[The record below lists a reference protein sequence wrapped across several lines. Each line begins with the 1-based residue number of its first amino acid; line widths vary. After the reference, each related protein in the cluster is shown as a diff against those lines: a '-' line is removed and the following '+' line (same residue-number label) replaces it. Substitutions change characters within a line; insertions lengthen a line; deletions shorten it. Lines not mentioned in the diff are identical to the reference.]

1 MGRAGN
7 GVYLAGDGLRLLGAD
22 GAEVAGRLA
31 AAAGLSDLGLP
42 EPDVA
47 ADLKRL
53 DRLERF
59 ARGIARAF
67 PWPAEQVRA
76 LSDAAVLCRCE
87 GITAGA
93 VRQTVAYGGAEVNRV
108 KSLGRAGMGRCQGRY
123 CQLAA
128 ADLIAATGGLAH
140 AGDVGRLRAQAPVR
154 PTPIRALPEEE

>member
-1 MGRAGN
+1 M
-7 GVYLAGDGLRLLGAD
+7 
-22 GAEVAGRLA
+22 
-31 AAAGLSDLGLP
+31 
-42 EPDVA
+42 
-47 ADLKRL
+47 
-53 DRLERF
+53 
-59 ARGIARAF
+59 
-67 PWPAEQVRA
+67 RA

-93 VRQTVAYGGAEVNRV
+93 VRQTAAYGGAEVNRV